1 MSLRLNIAAN
11 YVSQLYVGLIGI
23 LLIPVYLSVMGHEAY
38 GLVALFTVLQ
48 SWFQLLDFGLTATM
62 SREAARYLGGGH
74 DAASFRQL
82 LRSMEGAFCAV
93 ALLIA
98 VILVVAS
105 PGVASHWLNVR
116 SLPSGT
122 VVISLSLMVCTLALR
137 WVSGLYRGV
146 VVGLERQ
153 VWLSGFN
160 IVIVSLRFAGVIPF
174 LYLLDPGPIVFFSFQ
189 LAVSA
194 FELAALILFCYRR
207 VALPAGTRLSWS
219 WAPLRPVLAFSA
231 TLALTS
237 VVWVLVTQ
245 TDKLL
250 LSKLLP
256 LDQYGLFSAAVLL
269 ASGISLLSVPVAQAL
284 LPRLCRLSQ
293 QGNDAALVRIYR
305 QATEATTAV
314 AGTAALIA
322 GVFAEQVLWVWTGDS
337 DFAASYARV
346 FGLYAIGNGF
356 LALAAF
362 PYYLQFAK
370 GNLKLHFWGNVVFV
384 CLLVPAIVLAT
395 MRFGVLGAGVV
406 WAGTNLLFF
415 LLWTPLVHRRFF
427 PRLHRDWLVQDVLRV
442 LMLPV
447 VLGLVLLMTQHLE
460 MNRIAW
466 AGLIA
471 VAAFAVMGSALLR
484 CLLLRPQLQGML
496 ANFTPLRR

>member
-1 MSLRLNIAAN
+1 MSLKLNIAAN
-11 YVSQLYVGLIGI
+11 YVSQLYVSLIGI

-38 GLVALFTVLQ
+38 GLVALFAVLQ
-48 SWFQLLDFGLTATM
+48 SWLQLLDFGLTATM
-62 SREAARYLGGGH
+62 SREAARYLGGAH
-74 DAASFRQL
+74 NAATFRQL
-82 LRSMEGAFCAV
+82 LRSMEGAFCTV

-98 VILVVAS
+98 VTLVAAS

-116 SLPSGT
+116 ALPSG
-122 VVISLSLMVCTLALR
+122 VVVTSLSLIACTLALR
-137 WVSGLYRGV
+137 SVSGLYRGV

-153 VWLSGFN
+153 VWLSAFN
-160 IVIVSLRFAGVIPF
+160 IAIVSLRFAGVIPF
-174 LYLLDPGPIVFFSFQ
+174 LYFVDPGPVVFFTFQ

-194 FELAALILFCYRR
+194 FELVALIMFCYRR
-207 VALPAGTRLSWS
+207 VALPAGARLSWS

-231 TLALTS
+231 TLAFTS

-269 ASGISLLSVPVAQAL
+269 ASGISLLGVPVAQAL

-293 QGNDAALVRIYR
+293 QGDDAALVQTYR
-305 QATEATTAV
+305 RATQATTAV

-322 GVFAEQVLWVWTGDS
+322 GVFAEQILWVWTGDRG
-337 DFAASYARV
+337 FAADYARV
-346 FGLYAIGNGF
+346 FGLYAVGNGF

-362 PYYLQFAK
+362 PYYLQYAK
-370 GNLKLHFWGNVVFV
+370 GDLKLHCWGNIVFV

-395 MRFGVLGAGVV
+395 MRFGVLGAGAV

-427 PRLHRDWLVQDVLRV
+427 PRLHGVWLVQDVLRV

-447 VLGLVLLMTQHLE
+447 LLGLVLLMTQHLE
-460 MNRIAW
+460 MNRFAW
-466 AGLIA
+466 AVLIA
-471 VAAFAVMGSALLR
+471 LAALAVMGSALLR

-496 ANFTPLRR
+496 ASFSPLRL

>member
-11 YVSQLYVGLIGI
+11 YVSQLYVALIGI
-23 LLIPVYLSVMGHEAY
+23 LLIPVYLAVMGHEAY

-48 SWFQLLDFGLTATM
+48 SWFQLLDFGLTATL

-74 DAASFRQL
+74 DAAGFRQL
-82 LRSMEGAFCAV
+82 LRSMEGAFWVV
-93 ALLIA
+93 ALLVA
-98 VILVVAS
+98 LALVVAS
-105 PGVASHWLNVR
+105 PGIASHWLNVR
-116 SLPSGT
+116 ALPPGVVVTSLEL
-122 VVISLSLMVCTLALR
+122 IACTLALR

-160 IVIVSLRFAGVIPF
+160 MAIVTLRFAGVIPF
-174 LYLLDPGPIVFFSFQ
+174 LYLLDPGPVVFFGFQ

-194 FELAALILFCYRR
+194 FELAVLVLFCYRR
-207 VALPAGTRLSWS
+207 VALPAGARLSWS
-219 WAPLRPVLAFSA
+219 WAPLRPVLGFSA
-231 TLALTS
+231 TLAFTS

-269 ASGISLLSVPVAQAL
+269 ASGISLLGVPVAQAL
-284 LPRLCRLSQ
+284 LPRLSRLSQ
-293 QGNDAALVRIYR
+293 QGDDAALVQVYR
-305 QATEATTAV
+305 QATEATTAI

-322 GVFAEQVLWVWTGDS
+322 GVFAEQILWVWTGDS
-337 DFAASYARV
+337 GFAEGYARV
-346 FGLYAIGNGF
+346 FGLYAVGNGF

-362 PYYLQFAK
+362 PYYLQYAK
-370 GNLKLHFWGNVVFV
+370 GDLKLHFWGNVVFV
-384 CLLVPAIVLAT
+384 SLLVPAIVLAT
-395 MRFGVLGAGVV
+395 MRFGVLGAGLV
-406 WAGTNLLFF
+406 WAGTNLLFL

-427 PRLHRDWLVQDVLRV
+427 AGLHGVWLAQDVLRV
-442 LMLPV
+442 LILPV
-447 VLGLVLLMTQHLE
+447 LLGLVLLTTLHWEL
-460 MNRIAW
+460 NRLAW
-466 AGLIA
+466 AVLIA
-471 VAAFAVMGSALLR
+471 VAALAVMGSALLR

-496 ANFTPLRR
+496 ANLAPLRR